1 MQTDCFVHK
10 TIYGCTVTHKRVLPI
25 ISYLYLNLILIS
37 NIRKLYIGFLNIP
50 VLQGVTINNWTDDFV
65 RQLTAL
71 VNLCM
76 LDHEATLFSNLVSV
90 TVIQFIQNWHSI
102 LFVKNTSDNLL
113 QQGNNINFFFC
124 EIGELATDI
133 YKMLQQIFGDGK
145 IRLRNFDIEMKTM
158 Q

>member
-1 MQTDCFVHK
+1 
-10 TIYGCTVTHKRVLPI
+10 
-25 ISYLYLNLILIS
+25 
-37 NIRKLYIGFLNIP
+37 